1 MKTFASLA
9 LAAAT
14 VAAAAAAAF
23 PGAAH
28 AAIPVYG
35 FFVKNTY
42 PHDPQAF
49 TQGLF
54 FRDGQLYETTG
65 QKGHSS
71 LRKVD
76 LKSGKV
82 LQKKDLAPEFFGEG
96 STAVGDT
103 IVNLTWQ
110 SNVGFLFDAKTFA
123 LKGRFN
129 YKGEGWGLAS
139 DARHVYMSDGSAEI
153 RVLDPKTLDEQRR
166 IRVTAEG
173 KPITQLNE
181 LEVVDGQIFANVWG
195 ADVIA
200 RIDPDSGNVVGWI
213 DCTGLLPPDQR
224 GTTNPDAVLNGI
236 AWEPKQHRL
245 FVTGKLWP
253 KLFEIELVPVQRR

>member
-14 VAAAAAAAF
+14 VAAAGIA
-23 PGAAH
+23 GTAH

-65 QKGHSS
+65 QKGRSS

-76 LKSGKV
+76 LKTGKV

-103 IVNLTWQ
+103 IVGLTWQ

-139 DARHVYMSDGSAEI
+139 DAHHVYMSDGSAEI

-253 KLFEIELVPVQRR
+253 KLFEIELVPIQRR

>member
-1 MKTFASLA
+1 MKILA
-9 LAAAT
+9 FCAFGCALLAVGSAQAAL
-14 VAAAAAAAF
+14 
-23 PGAAH
+23 
-28 AAIPVYG
+28 PVYRYMI
-35 FFVKNTY
+35 KNTY

-54 FRDGQLYETTG
+54 FKDGQLYETTG

-76 LKSGKV
+76 LKTGRV
-82 LQKKDLAPEFFGEG
+82 LQKKELAAEYFGEG
-96 STAVGDT
+96 STWVGPN
-103 IVNLTWQ
+103 IIGLTWQ
-110 SNVGFLFDAKTFA
+110 SNVGFVFDAKTFA

-139 DARHVYMSDGSAEI
+139 DANHVYMSDGTNEI
-153 RVLDPKTLDEQRR
+153 RILDPKTLEEQRR

-173 KPITQLNE
+173 KPITELNE

-195 ADVIA
+195 TDVIA

-213 DCTGLLPPDQR
+213 DLTGLLPPAQR
-224 GTTNPDAVLNGI
+224 GTASPDAVLNGI
-236 AWEPKQHRL
+236 AYEPKQHKL
-245 FVTGKLWP
+245 YVTGKLWP
-253 KLFEIELVPVQRR
+253 KLFEIELIQVQR